1 MDVTLES
8 NNRTIFLNYQDAG
21 TKENIA
27 DERVKTY
34 RKVYRDITKTD
45 IAESIDNI
53 EQRAAVSPQ
62 SFSFFGI
69 INSHDVLR
77 TIISVITIRNAGS
90 QNKFITS

>member
-1 MDVTLES
+1 MNVTLES

-21 TKENIA
+21 TQENIA

-45 IAESIDNI
+45 MAESIDNI
-53 EQRAAVSPQ
+53 EQQEALSPQ

-77 TIISVITIRNAGS
+77 TINLAISIRSPGS